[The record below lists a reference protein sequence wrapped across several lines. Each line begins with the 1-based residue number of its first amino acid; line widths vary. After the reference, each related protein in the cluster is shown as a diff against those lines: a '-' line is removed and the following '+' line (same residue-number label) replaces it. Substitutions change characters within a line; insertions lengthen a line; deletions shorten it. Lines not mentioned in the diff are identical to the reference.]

1 MSTVLRALLIWLAVI
16 AIPTQGI
23 TAATM
28 VHCGPGKQ
36 GTVTMAGSM
45 PSHAGHE
52 GLRAAEES
60 GPSVPAH
67 AAHQAA
73 PHAHAAHDPTA
84 HGPAAHV
91 PAAHEA
97 MEHEHAAHGM
107 APNDVAATAH
117 TLHASVQGPTGETDA
132 DGAAQAGLTKCSAC
146 AASCGI
152 AVGLPPAIATV
163 SVVAADEAQAEQ
175 PAALARGFLTD
186 GPERPPRSL
195 LA

>member
-1 MSTVLRALLIWLAVI
+1 MSTVLRALLIWLAAI

-28 VHCGPGKQ
+28 VHCAPGKQ
-36 GTVTMAGSM
+36 GPVTMAGSM

-60 GPSVPAH
+60 DPSVHAQ
-67 AAHQAA
+67 AAHQVDR
-73 PHAHAAHDPTA
+73 HAHAAPGAAALDPTL
-84 HGPAAHV
+84 
-91 PAAHEA
+91 E
-97 MEHEHAAHGM
+97 EHAAHVM
-107 APNDVAATAH
+107 VSNDVAADASTP
-117 TLHASVQGPTGETDA
+117 HASAHGPTGDA
-132 DGAAQAGLTKCSAC
+132 DGDGAVQAGLSKCSAC

-152 AVGLPPAIATV
+152 AVGLLPAIATV

-195 LA
+195 FA